1 MLPNLLLRASDSEK
15 SNPGLALQEYMS
27 GTGGGRGVKFEE
39 EEEGEVGTVV
49 LELTEKLLEFFNDF
63 WVIHVFIVV
72 ETGEEELMEVFINV
86 TKDEVV
92 EGEDKVVEVWT
103 FVDKFEGDLPEVGHT
118 LLAVE
123 IGEIVL
129 PEEIVG
135 ETIVVVVEQ
144 YMGE

>member
-15 SNPGLALQEYMS
+15 SNPGLALQEHMS

-63 WVIHVFIVV
+63 WVIHIFIVV